1 MKYTSLKIFID
12 SELGLEVLPGDILD
26 VSEKH
31 GKELMANGLVTDE
44 VEEVEEA
51 EESEEESWHKGLLK
65 ADLQEQYK
73 ELFGNAPDDK
83 LTKAELIT
91 AIESK

>member
-12 SELGLEVLPGDILD
+12 SELGLEVMPGDILD

-31 GKELMANGLVTDE
+31 GIELMVNGLVTDE
-44 VEEVEEA
+44 VEEQ
-51 EESEEESWHKGLLK
+51 EEESWHKGLLK

-73 ELFGNAPDDK
+73 ELFGDAPDDK

>member
-31 GKELMANGLVTDE
+31 GIELMANGLVTDE
-44 VEEVEEA
+44 VEEAEEA
-51 EESEEESWHKGLLK
+51 EEESWHKGLLK

-73 ELFGNAPDDK
+73 ELFGDAPDDK